1 MTDPSTPPPQIHPT
15 PIRCPPAPRGQRGRS
30 IFVKHTNPTD
40 FGSHVS
46 PTRQVPLKNPQS
58 KCPPRPEKRARSLSP
73 KVQEP
78 LKNPKRKC
86 PQRPEKL
93 RAKSVPVVQ
102 VQELNIEEPCLDR
115 ASSVSPIVQ
124 NDYTEWVQPTRM
136 GSETE
141 DYRVPK

>member
-1 MTDPSTPPPQIHPT
+1 M
-15 PIRCPPAPRGQRGRS
+15 
-30 IFVKHTNPTD
+30 FVEHTNPPD

-46 PTRQVPLKNPQS
+46 PTKQDPLKNLQS

-86 PQRPEKL
+86 PQGPKKP

-102 VQELNIEEPCLDR
+102 VQELNIKEPCLDR

-124 NDYTEWVQPTRM
+124 NDYTEWIQPTRM
-136 GSETE
+136 RSETE
-141 DYRVPK
+141 DYRVRKW